1 MHEIASYEVDDN
13 LRRNYSSYTFLKG
26 FCCGEA
32 LLDDYFKTKLK
43 RALKSENVTGIGAIN
58 DKGELFAF
66 CTLTFLMLDKA
77 RVQAHLE
84 HANQPQQVPA
94 VKLSMLAVDLNYQ
107 GQGIGAELLMIAF
120 DQAIV
125 VHNTIPVKGM
135 YLDAAP
141 KAIRFYQSLGFEM
154 LDEAGVDGTTP
165 MFLPIR
171 TMVAAAAAAS
181 VASG

>member
-1 MHEIASYEVDDN
+1 MQEIASYEVDDN

-26 FCCGEA
+26 FSCGEA

-66 CTLTFLMLDKA
+66 CTLTFLILDKA
-77 RVQAHLE
+77 RVQTQLE
-84 HANQPQQVPA
+84 QSNQPPQVPA
-94 VKLSMLAVDLNYQ
+94 VKLSMLAVDVSYQ
-107 GQGIGAELLMIAF
+107 GQGIGAELLMMAF
-120 DQAIV
+120 DQAIT
-125 VHNTIPVKGM
+125 VHHTIPVKGM

-141 KAIRFYQSLGFEM
+141 KAIRFYQSLGFQV
-154 LDEAGVDGTTP
+154 LDETGTDGTTP

-171 TMVAAAAAAS
+171 TMIAAATAAS
-181 VASG
+181 SARD